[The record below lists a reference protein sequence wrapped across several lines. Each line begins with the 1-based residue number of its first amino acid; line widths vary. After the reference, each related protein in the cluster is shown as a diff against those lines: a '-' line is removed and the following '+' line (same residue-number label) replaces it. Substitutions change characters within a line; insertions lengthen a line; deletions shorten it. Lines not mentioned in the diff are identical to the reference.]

1 MTDGIQAISCGDCGK
16 VLEEYE
22 MLASSERTPC
32 PDCGSMKRH
41 VEVMF
46 SATVKARVGM
56 RAKGKAPGVK
66 KPIVE
71 ILAEP
76 SLKNSTGEEVFHERT
91 IDRRQNRYIEKVT
104 LKETGEVLH
113 ECDENLSDHI
123 GHGSAKKPKT

>member
-1 MTDGIQAISCGDCGK
+1 MSDGIQAISCGDCGK

-22 MLASSERTPC
+22 MLSASERSPC

-41 VEVMF
+41 VEVKF
-46 SATVKARVGM
+46 SASVTASVGM

-66 KPIVE
+66 KPFVE
-71 ILAEP
+71 VRAEP
-76 SLKNSTGEEVFHERT
+76 SLKRSTGEEVFHERT

-113 ECDENLSDHI
+113 ECDEKLTDHT
-123 GHGSAKKPKT
+123 GHGSANNSKT